1 MNVLVMVK
9 VGLGGR
15 SLSCSS
21 SYRYSFMLMSC
32 MMTRCLYEFLVVWG
46 FSGLNMKNPPEGFC
60 YFFLRLISRLG
71 PEYLLVILTG
81 VNKKSSS

>member
-1 MNVLVMVK
+1 
-9 VGLGGR
+9 
-15 SLSCSS
+15 
-21 SYRYSFMLMSC
+21 
-32 MMTRCLYEFLVVWG
+32 
-46 FSGLNMKNPPEGFC
+46 MKNPPEGFC